1 MNRLQNSNLPFINLS
16 KENLF
21 LLCDML
27 ELDEIG
33 VLIVAIK
40 EYLYEGKEPNLNT
53 KPLRSAWSQVLMLI
67 DRKADSYFTRKE
79 QMEKINKSK
88 KDKKAELTQASTS
101 SIKDVKPEE
110 FEIPNCQIEQNTAD
124 LSPSNNEEVEQPQPT
139 VDNTTEAIKT
149 TIEETIPNEFME
161 GLTDNTE
168 EVKLDNFSEAFNI
181 WLDDGNQEKL
191 IDMATNIVKYE
202 YMGIEVAKTAY
213 GLAKT
218 RLEEM
223 LESFD
228 TQDEKDMLCRHF
240 DELLML
246 KKNYYKEFI
255 KVA

>member
-33 VLIVAIK
+33 ILIVAIK

-88 KDKKAELTQASTS
+88 KDKKTELTQTSTS

-110 FEIPNCQIEQNTAD
+110 FELPNCQISNTAD
-124 LSPSNNEEVEQPQPT
+124 LRLSNDEEVEHSQPT
-139 VDNTTEAIKT
+139 VDNTTEAIK
-149 TIEETIPNEFME
+149 IA
-161 GLTDNTE
+161 TE
-168 EVKLDNFSEAFNI
+168 EFITDEDKYGVDVV
-181 WLDDGNQEKL
+181 DL
-191 IDMATNIVKYE
+191 IDENPEIINALKSVVEYRCGDDSKLMEAQGANSKIESIVKSKSYDANFINRVEKFCADYMKE
-202 YMGIEVAKTAY
+202 YTEYV
-213 GLAKT
+213 L
-218 RLEEM
+218 
-223 LESFD
+223 
-228 TQDEKDMLCRHF
+228 
-240 DELLML
+240 
-246 KKNYYKEFI
+246 NNI
-255 KVA
+255 KVKQIA

>member
-53 KPLRSAWSQVLMLI
+53 KPLKSAWSQVLMLI

-88 KDKKAELTQASTS
+88 KDKKADLTQASTS

-110 FEIPNCQIEQNTAD
+110 FELPNCQMPNTAD
-124 LSPSNNEEVEQPQPT
+124 LSPSNNKEVEQPQPT
-139 VDNTTEAIKT
+139 VDDATEAIET
-149 TIEETIPNEFME
+149 AIEEDFITEN
-161 GLTDNTE
+161 NE
-168 EVKLDNFSEAFNI
+168 EVELDNFSEAFNI
-181 WLDDGNQEKL
+181 WLDDGNEKKL

-202 YMGIEVAKTAY
+202 YMGIEVVKTAY
-213 GLAKT
+213 ELAKT
-218 RLEEM
+218 RFQEM

-246 KKNYYKEFI
+246 KKENYKEFI